1 MISYGLRIPYKKF
14 EKLVWELICLKWP
27 QSFVKYHMVVND
39 MDIRDKSGGLQN
51 EVQTSLSHF
60 CKKSLDVQSDYFRDL
75 M

>member
-1 MISYGLRIPYKKF
+1 MISYRLRTLYIKIWKF
-14 EKLVWELICLKWP
+14 SLGIDLSQMTTVFCEVSYGGDYQGQI
-27 QSFVKYHMVVND
+27 
-39 MDIRDKSGGLQN
+39 GGLQN